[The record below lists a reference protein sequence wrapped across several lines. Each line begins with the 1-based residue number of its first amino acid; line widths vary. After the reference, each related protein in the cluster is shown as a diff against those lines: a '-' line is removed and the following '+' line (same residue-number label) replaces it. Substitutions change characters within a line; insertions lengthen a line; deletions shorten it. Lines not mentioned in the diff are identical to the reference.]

1 MGNLVHFFYKPNFR
15 IINIIITLITMEY
28 TKLNC
33 SLQPDN
39 EVNRE
44 ILVAELGN
52 VGFESF
58 TETDELVEAYIQTPD
73 FSDNALLHLFPADF
87 TLFQFS
93 FTSEIIP
100 DQNWNKVWEKN
111 YFQPLLIADR
121 CLIRAPFHTDF
132 PKAEFEIVIE
142 PGMAFGTGNHETTSL
157 MISEILNQ
165 DLNGKTV
172 LDMGCGT
179 GILSILASMRG
190 ADKIT
195 GIDIDSWATNS
206 AIENAK
212 YNNISNLGV
221 ILGGAEAIPDK
232 KFDFIYANI
241 QRNILLND
249 MPQYCKVLKKGGE
262 LIMSGFYNEDLESIK
277 VRATEL
283 GLHFRKFAENENWI
297 TAVFTSK

>member
-1 MGNLVHFFYKPNFR
+1 
-15 IINIIITLITMEY
+15 MEY

-33 SLQPDN
+33 RIKPDS

-52 VGFESF
+52 IGYESF
-58 TETDELVEAYIQTPD
+58 TETDALVEAYIPSPD
-73 FSDNALLHLFPADF
+73 FSENSLRHLFPVDF
-87 TLFQFS
+87 SGFRFS
-93 FTSEIIP
+93 WNSEIIP
-100 DQNWNKVWEKN
+100 DQNWNEVWEKN
-111 YFQPLLIADR
+111 YFQPLIIADR
-121 CLIRAPFHTDF
+121 CLIRAPFHTDY
-132 PKAEFEIVIE
+132 PKAEYEIVIE

-157 MISEILNQ
+157 MISEILKQ
-165 DLNGKTV
+165 ELNGKIV

-179 GILSILASMRG
+179 GILSILASFRG

-206 AIENAK
+206 TIENAL
-212 YNNISNLGV
+212 YNNISNLEV
-221 ILGGAEAIPDK
+221 VLGGAEKIPDK

-249 MPQYCKVLKKGGE
+249 MPQYCNALKRGGE
-262 LIMSGFYNEDLESIK
+262 LIVSGFYLDDLDPIK

-283 GLHFRKFAENENWI
+283 GLQFTRSTENENWI
-297 TAVFTSK
+297 AAVFTSK